1 MKVPMLDLRAQYH
14 RIKTEIDAAVTEVF
28 ESQTFVG
35 GSKVENLERAIQD
48 YVGAKRALA
57 VASGTDALLLLLR
70 GMDLRPG
77 DEVITTTFSFFA
89 TAGAISNAGAK
100 PVFVDID
107 PLTYNI
113 DVTQIE
119 SRITERTRA
128 IIPVHLYG
136 QCADVDPIMEIAAR
150 HNLRVIEDSAQ
161 ALGAKYKGRSACTLG
176 DAAAISFYPTKNLG
190 GAGDGGMVV
199 TNNKSIAERVGL
211 LRAHGADA
219 TYFHVIVGTNSRL
232 DALQAAILLVKLRYL
247 DEWNAQRRACAAYYA
262 EHLACLDAIQIPVE
276 APGNYHVY
284 HQYVIRTPRRDTLRD
299 RLRQEGIGCS
309 VFYPLPLHQQKC
321 FHDLG
326 YRVEDCPQAAHAA
339 QEVLAL
345 PIYPELLPEQQD
357 IVIQAIKDHL
367 VSA

>member
-1 MKVPMLDLRAQYH
+1 MKVPMLDLRAQYQC
-14 RIKTEIDAAVTEVF
+14 IKPEIDAAVREIF
-28 ESQTFVG
+28 ETQTFVG
-35 GSKVENLERAIQD
+35 GSKVEGLEHAIQE

-70 GMDLRPG
+70 GMNLCPG

-107 PLTYNI
+107 PVTYNI

-119 SRITERTRA
+119 SQITERTRA

-136 QCADVDPIMEIAAR
+136 QCADMDPIMEIANR
-150 HNLRVIEDSAQ
+150 RNLRVIEDSAQ
-161 ALGAKYKGRSACTLG
+161 SLGAKYKGRCACTLG

-199 TNNKSIAERVGL
+199 TNNQDMSERVAL

-232 DALQAAILLVKLRYL
+232 DALQAAVLLVKLRYL
-247 DEWNAQRRACAAYYA
+247 DMWNEKRRACAAYYTRNLQDFD
-262 EHLACLDAIQIPVE
+262 EVQLPVE
-276 APGNYHVY
+276 TPGNYHVY
-284 HQYVIRTPRRDTLRD
+284 HQYVIRVPRRDVLRD
-299 RLRQEGIGCS
+299 RLRKEGIGCS
-309 VFYPLPLHQQKC
+309 IFYPLPLHQQKC
-321 FHDLG
+321 FQDLG
-326 YRVEDCPQAAHAA
+326 YRVEDCPQAARAA

-345 PIYPELLPEQQD
+345 PIYPELTFTQQD
-357 IVIQAIKDHL
+357 MVLEVIKAHL
-367 VSA
+367 RE